1 MGASAAIRLGVLL
14 LVLASLGGGR
24 AEARAITADLDD
36 HLIAITTGFSGKEI
50 LLFGAT
56 DGPGDVIVVVRGPV
70 SEIQVR
76 KKSRVAG
83 IWINRD
89 QVTYNGVPGFYGIA
103 SSRALS
109 EILSPAALARYQI
122 GVGRIKLAPDT
133 PSLPDLADYQTALF
147 RIKQQEGLFAERVA
161 RVTFIG
167 DQLFRA
173 NISIPS
179 SVPTGTFL
187 IDVYLARG
195 GDIVDAQNM
204 PLIVSK
210 IGFGADIY
218 DFAHRHSAAYGAIAV
233 LVALIA
239 GWMAHL
245 AFRRR

>member
-1 MGASAAIRLGVLL
+1 MRMVFACASMLIAL
-14 LVLASLGGGR
+14 LVCGIGR
-24 AEARAITADLDD
+24 CEARAITADLDD

-56 DGPGDVIVVVRGPV
+56 DGPGDVIVVVRGPM

-89 QVTYNGVPGFYGIA
+89 RVTYGGVPGFYGIA
-103 SSRALS
+103 SSKPLN
-109 EILSPAALARYQI
+109 EILTPAALARYQI
-122 GVGRIKLAPDT
+122 GVGRIKLAPGDT
-133 PSLPDLADYQTALF
+133 SLPDLADYQTALF
-147 RIKQQEGLFAERVA
+147 RIKQREGLFAERVA

-195 GDIVDAQNM
+195 
-204 PLIVSK
+204 
-210 IGFGADIY
+210 
-218 DFAHRHSAAYGAIAV
+218 AISS
-233 LVALIA
+233 
-239 GWMAHL
+239 M
-245 AFRRR
+245 RRTCR